1 MLQITLFKQSTFNKL
16 RYFCIFQSMMKV
28 LFIYLKQK
36 KRDKEKK
43 SRIKLW
49 AKFKGR
55 IIHFWGKTFLF
66 YMIYPYFTVDFFNT
80 FYAILVSIPVN
91 SNFQTF
97 LTRKKNH

>member
-43 SRIKLW
+43 AELNCELNLKAELYIFGERP
-49 AKFKGR
+49 
-55 IIHFWGKTFLF
+55 F
-66 YMIYPYFTVDFFNT
+66 Y
-80 FYAILVSIPVN
+80 SI
-91 SNFQTF
+91 
-97 LTRKKNH
+97 